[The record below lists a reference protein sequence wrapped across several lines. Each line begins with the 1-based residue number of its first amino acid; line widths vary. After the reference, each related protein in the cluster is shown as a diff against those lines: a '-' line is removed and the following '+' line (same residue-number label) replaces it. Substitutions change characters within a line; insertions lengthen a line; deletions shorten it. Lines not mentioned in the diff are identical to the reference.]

1 MPCELECNRH
11 FSKIK
16 GNKVI
21 KTCTGFE
28 SDGHR
33 LTALDNI
40 LNRVSARTLSNP
52 IPSKDEMETVYK
64 AALRAPDH
72 AWLRTS
78 SFIEVKEDGLDKLS
92 DIFFNFGK
100 TIPNIA
106 DEVLEK
112 YKNAPYRAPMIII
125 LVNTFKEHPKVPPI
139 EQKLSTAA
147 AAQNIM
153 LALNAMNYACIWRTG
168 KMAFNKVVQENLNL
182 KDHQEILGYL
192 YVGTEVGNKKKIPNL
207 EIDDFVS
214 YL

>member
-1 MPCELECNRH
+1 M
-11 FSKIK
+11 
-16 GNKVI
+16 
-21 KTCTGFE
+21 
-28 SDGHR
+28 D
-33 LTALDNI
+33 ALDNI

-100 TIPNIA
+100 TIPDIA

-125 LVNTFKEHPKVPPI
+125 LVNTFKEHPKVPPAKI
-139 EQKLSTAA
+139 INRCCCSEY
-147 AAQNIM
+147 N
-153 LALNAMNYACIWRTG
+153 ACI
-168 KMAFNKVVQENLNL
+168 KCNELCMYLENWQNG
-182 KDHQEILGYL
+182 I
-192 YVGTEVGNKKKIPNL
+192 
-207 EIDDFVS
+207 
-214 YL
+214 

>member
-1 MPCELECNRH
+1 M
-11 FSKIK
+11 
-16 GNKVI
+16 
-21 KTCTGFE
+21 
-28 SDGHR
+28 D
-33 LTALDNI
+33 ALDNI

-147 AAQNIM
+147 AAQNLSLIH
-153 LALNAMNYACIWRTG
+153 I
-168 KMAFNKVVQENLNL
+168 
-182 KDHQEILGYL
+182 
-192 YVGTEVGNKKKIPNL
+192 
-207 EIDDFVS
+207 
-214 YL
+214 

>member
-1 MPCELECNRH
+1 M
-11 FSKIK
+11 
-16 GNKVI
+16 
-21 KTCTGFE
+21 
-28 SDGHR
+28 D
-33 LTALDNI
+33 ALDNI
-40 LNRVSARTLSNP
+40 LYRVSARTLSNP

-153 LALNAMNYACIWRTG
+153 LALNAMNYGCIWRTG
-168 KMAFNKVVQENLNL
+168 KMAFNKIVQDNLNL